1 MQWIKACAVDEIA
14 IGDVV
19 AVHAGPTP
27 AALYRLSDGFF
38 ATQDTCTHAVA
49 SLSDGYLED
58 DMIECPLHAARF
70 CVRTGAARSHPAVI
84 PLAVYPVRIEGRD
97 IFVGFETGPVE

>member
-1 MQWIKACAVDEIA
+1 LKWIRAGSVEDIA

-19 AVHAGPTP
+19 AVSAAPSP
-27 AALYRLSDGFF
+27 IALYRLSDGFY

-70 CVRTGAARSHPAVI
+70 CVRTGAAKSYPAVK
-84 PLAVYPVRIEGRD
+84 PLTVYPVRIED
-97 IFVGFETGPVE
+97 QDVFVGFEEVLAL